1 MRKIWERSILFI
13 NKNIGRKLTCMMV
26 PVMCIIMSV
35 TIILVNHI
43 YMERFVKN
51 IEEDT
56 QYITDTFKL
65 NMDFCTTDVKS
76 FLNTLSINE
85 HVKYLVTMDRSSMD
99 YAKFL
104 ESQREIKRQLGSMA
118 ALKSYVQDVIIA
130 GSNGYQYNYLTALK
144 GSIIDTEWFRDSV
157 DTEKKG
163 FQYILPHEVDYYERG
178 RSLSGKAISIVL
190 PIQSEGA
197 CEGYVICDISMEKAA
212 VLPSTVDKNT
222 SMKTYL
228 VNGSTKEYYD
238 FQAGKNHAGNDAEF
252 IKYLGEKERD
262 FQIADQ
268 DFIVYSKME
277 SSDWY
282 IVAVY
287 IYRDIIASAVA
298 AQRIGIIMLFISCAA
313 VGILSYMISRS
324 FRKPIDEL
332 LHRIHQVEEE
342 NFKPMEAVLFQNQ
355 PGEIIQIRNS
365 FEKMT
370 RRIDDLVHKVYLDEI
385 YQKNM
390 EYENLVNQVN
400 PHFIYNVLQLI
411 QAKAV
416 LNENYEIDDIVVAL
430 SRLMRYTMSNKDK
443 IVTVKEECSYIES
456 YLELYEQRYSHK
468 FSYEISL
475 EKELEPYPVL
485 KFIMQPVV
493 ENCIKHG
500 FKSLK
505 REGYVKIRIFKN
517 SGRVYFETEDNGNGI
532 PAHKL
537 KELLAYMEDTEDK
550 KFDSI
555 GLKNTYQRLKLT
567 YGAEAGMQIE
577 SVEDTYTRVCCFIPY
592 KEG

>member
-1 MRKIWERSILFI
+1 MKKIWERSILFI

-43 YMERFVKN
+43 YMERIVKN

-76 FLNTLSINE
+76 FLNNLSINE
-85 HVKYLVTMDRSSMD
+85 HVKYLVTMDRNSMD

-104 ESQREIKRQLGSMA
+104 ESQREVKKQMGSMA
-118 ALKSYVQDVIIA
+118 VLKSYVQDVIIA

-163 FQYILPHEVDYYERG
+163 FQYILPHQVDYYESG

-190 PIQSEGA
+190 PIQSEGS

-252 IKYLGEKERD
+252 LKYLGEKERD

-298 AQRIGIIMLFISCAA
+298 AQRIGILMLFISCAA

-332 LHRIHQVEEE
+332 LYRIHQVEEE
-342 NFKPMEAVLFQNQ
+342 NFKPMEAVVSQNQ

-370 RRIDDLVHKVYLDEI
+370 RRIDDLVHKVYMDEI

-500 FKSLK
+500 FKGLK
-505 REGYVKIRIFKN
+505 REGHVKIRIFRN

-555 GLKNTYQRLKLT
+555 GLKNTYQRLNLT

-577 SVEDTYTRVCCFIPY
+577 SVEDAYTRVCCFIPY